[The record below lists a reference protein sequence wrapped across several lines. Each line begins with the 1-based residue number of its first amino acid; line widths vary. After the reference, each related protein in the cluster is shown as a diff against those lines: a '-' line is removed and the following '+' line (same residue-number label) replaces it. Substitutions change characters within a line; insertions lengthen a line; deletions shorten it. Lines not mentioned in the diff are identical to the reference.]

1 MCLSIQTFSRPSKRP
16 SWRAVSVSLKAFLK
30 SSVCFDSSS
39 PPWTNRQ
46 DKQTSAHKYKHT
58 SHRHKERHGQGIWI
72 MSWCDFLIHVYRKNS
87 RIKCTVVLIK
97 IRSNEWTHSSKLHA
111 IVHTR
116 THTNTHTRVRARTQM
131 RVCVFVCVRVC
142 TIACNLLEWVHSFD
156 LIFSRRARTHA
167 HLHLEAAVF
176 IDANVRFIRSEIRAR
191 RKRHVKACSGDVCPF
206 GGEGHNYKLLF
217 LIFHLI

>member
-1 MCLSIQTFSRPSKRP
+1 
-16 SWRAVSVSLKAFLK
+16 LK

-46 DKQTSAHKYKHT
+46 VHT
-58 SHRHKERHGQGIWI
+58 NTNTQVTGTKKDTD
-72 MSWCDFLIHVYRKNS
+72 WCDFLIHVYRKNS

-111 IVHTR
+111 IVHPR
-116 THTNTHTRVRARTQM
+116 THTNTHTRM
-131 RVCVFVCVRVC
+131 
-142 TIACNLLEWVHSFD
+142 S
-156 LIFSRRARTHA
+156 ARTHA

-191 RKRHVKACSGDVCPF
+191 RKRHVKACSGDVCPI
-206 GGEGHNYKLLF
+206 GGEGNNYKILF